1 MVVSMK
7 AVTFDRYGGPE
18 VLQTTER
25 PRPDPAPGEVLVK
38 IHAAGICHHDVLSR
52 AGRIPRDKPG
62 QILGHEISGEIV
74 DVGSDIDRSRMGQRV
89 VIYQRISCGVCR
101 YCLAGRHDLC
111 RDSRVMGEVSGGYAE
126 YTCVPVQNAI
136 PIPEGV
142 GLLDGSLAV
151 CPIGTSVRA
160 TLGVAQ
166 VKPGDVVLVTGAGG
180 GLGLHQIQVAKSLQA
195 HVIAITSSD
204 DKAETIKAAG
214 ADDVVVSPDLKF
226 GREVWRLTRKQG
238 VDVVLENVV
247 TGTFG
252 ESLRSTAQNAII
264 VVLGNI
270 GTRPVDLDPG
280 MVIVRRT
287 RIAGSGN
294 ATFTDVQRAL
304 HLMAVKAVKPFIGRV
319 LPFPKAAEGHALVES
334 KSVTGRV
341 VLSGW

>member
-1 MVVSMK
+1 MK

-25 PRPDPAPGEVLVK
+25 PRPDPAPREVLVK

-101 YCLAGRHDLC
+101 YCLAGRQDLC

-142 GLLDGSLAV
+142 NLLDGSLAV

-214 ADDVVVSPDLKF
+214 AADVVVSPDLKF

-319 LPFPKAAEGHALVES
+319 LPFPKAAQGHALVES